1 MIVPAL
7 FLFAAIL
14 PPSIDDWK
22 RAESSTSELPLPSV
36 AREYGLAESDAAVYN
51 SGKKS
56 FQLAAYRLKDVTG
69 AVALEQSLQ
78 APDKKVFRHQNY
90 VFQTLVGTAPRG
102 ALDAFLFPNLSK
114 MDRSAPPNLL
124 GYLPAR
130 GRVPGSERLLIGPES
145 LRAFEPRIPVVA
157 AGFDFAGEIQLARY
171 SGATLAVFRFPNH
184 AIARQQYAALQ
195 QIPSAAITRQ
205 GPIVALVLPS
215 DPSQPLSPETA
226 QALARQIHYKAEI
239 VMDMAPPKPQLNPA
253 KFLVGVFQLC
263 GVLLALCL
271 GLGLIFAFF
280 RAYGR
285 HWSGKKHD
293 DELTTLGI

>member
-1 MIVPAL
+1 MIAPAL
-7 FLFAAIL
+7 FLLAAIL

-22 RAESSTSELPLPSV
+22 RADAAKPELPLPSV

-78 APDKKVFRHQNY
+78 APDNKIFRYQNY
-90 VFQTLVGTAPRG
+90 VFQTLAGTAPRG
-102 ALDAFLFPNLSK
+102 ALDAFLFPALAK
-114 MDRSAPPNLL
+114 VDRSAPPNLL
-124 GYLPAR
+124 AYLPAK
-130 GRVPGSERLLIGPES
+130 GRIQASERLLIGPES

-157 AGFDFAGEIQLARY
+157 AGFDFSGEIQLARY
-171 SGATLAVFRFPNH
+171 STAIQAVFRFPNH
-184 AIARQQYAALQ
+184 AIARQQYTALQ
-195 QIPSAAITRQ
+195 KISSGAITRQ

-226 QALARQIHYKAEI
+226 QALAGQIQYKAEL
-239 VMDMAPPKPQLNPA
+239 VMDNAPPKPQPNPA
-253 KFLVGVFQLC
+253 LFLLGVFQLC
-263 GVLLALCL
+263 GVLLCCCL

-293 DELTTLGI
+293 DEMTTLGI